1 MNECIFCKIAKK
13 EINAKIVYED
23 KDILA
28 FDDIS
33 PQAPVHVIIIS
44 KKHIVSVDSLISE
57 EREIITALL
66 LSFKKIAEI
75 KNVSSDG
82 YRIVSN
88 HKERAGQSVFHLHF
102 HLLGGRDMKWPP
114 G

>member
-1 MNECIFCKIAKK
+1 MDDCIFCKIISR
-13 EINAKIVYED
+13 EIPSKILFED
-23 KDILA
+23 DYVFS

-33 PQAPVHVIIIS
+33 PQAPVHVIIMPKRHIQS
-44 KKHIVSVDSLISE
+44 VDYLTKFDDDYIKHIC
-57 EREIITALL
+57 
-66 LSFKKIAEI
+66 LSFPKIARI
-75 KNVSSDG
+75 KGIADDG

-88 HKERAGQSVFHLHF
+88 HLSRAGQSVYHLHF

>member
-1 MNECIFCKIAKK
+1 MDDCIFCRIAKK
-13 EINAKIVYED
+13 DIGAKIVYED
-23 KDILA
+23 DNVIG

-44 KKHIVSVDSLISE
+44 KKHIVSVDFIDESDADIMTSLMF
-57 EREIITALL
+57 
-66 LSFKKIAEI
+66 SFKKIAEI
-75 KNVSSDG
+75 KGIGNNG